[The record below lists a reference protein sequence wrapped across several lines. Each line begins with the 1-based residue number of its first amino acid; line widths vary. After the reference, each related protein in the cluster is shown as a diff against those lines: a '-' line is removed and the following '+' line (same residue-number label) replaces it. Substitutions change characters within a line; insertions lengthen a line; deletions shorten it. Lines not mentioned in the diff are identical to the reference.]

1 MTGSSRH
8 LLTRRKATKVETAE
22 KIYKREKR
30 RFQRQ
35 QERINRA
42 NGFEVSPPRV
52 DDLLG
57 SMSPPRR
64 RQRSA
69 QTVSPGPQA
78 PGKTGKTASEAILV
92 DSDDEAGPSS
102 SGTHPG
108 GRRANG
114 TSSWARSARPG
125 MHDDAIDDTA
135 AREREREAEERLR
148 WMMEEQ
154 LRDDPF
160 DSSAFGGA
168 GGTGVGWGY
177 VQPTPDT
184 AVPAR
189 HRSTNGAGPSTANGH
204 RPTRTDAIGGVP
216 NMAGMTNEEYAS
228 FVRESFERRKALEE
242 RDILDAQ
249 RAEAQKRA
257 YERLLADE
265 AAQEAEEAARRKRL
279 KKEHRERKAREKAAQ
294 EEQERAERAEM
305 ERARRAQ
312 GHSGPDIWVFDDF
325 KKSTREH
332 YRARW
337 TAITNV
343 GGEVEETRIGF
354 NDIPWPVYYTTKG
367 LDKAKIREFMADL
380 AKEAGVEVKKVLRE
394 GIRQFHPDR
403 FFGRILPRTR
413 EDERDKVREGVENCT
428 RAINDLLAEAR

>member
-1 MTGSSRH
+1 M
-8 LLTRRKATKVETAE
+8 LNRRKATKVETAE
-22 KIYKREKR
+22 KIYKRERR

-35 QERINRA
+35 QDRINRA
-42 NGFEVSPPRV
+42 NGYAVSPPR
-52 DDLLG
+52 DGEGSLG
-57 SMSPPRR
+57 PMSPPRR
-64 RQRSA
+64 RPHSARS
-69 QTVSPGPQA
+69 VSPVGPD
-78 PGKTGKTASEAILV
+78 KMGKTASDAIPV
-92 DSDDEAGPSS
+92 DSDDEPAGYSNGSHRGMGNRAGPSS
-102 SGTHPG
+102 
-108 GRRANG
+108 
-114 TSSWARSARPG
+114 WAKSARARVDDLDG
-125 MHDDAIDDTA
+125 MDDTI

-160 DSSAFGGA
+160 DSSAFGA
-168 GGTGVGWGY
+168 GGGSGLGWGY

-189 HRSTNGAGPSTANGH
+189 HRSTHDAGPGSSSTTTNGH

-216 NMAGMTNEEYAS
+216 DMAGMTNEEYAS
-228 FVRESFERRKALEE
+228 FIRESFERRKALEE
-242 RDILDAQ
+242 RDILDKQ

-257 YERLLADE
+257 YEQLLAAE

-279 KKEHRERKAREKAAQ
+279 KKEHRERKARAQAAQ

-305 ERARRAQ
+305 ERKRAAQ
-312 GHSGPDIWVFDDF
+312 GASGPDIWVFDDF

-337 TAITNV
+337 AAITNV
-343 GGEVEETRIGF
+343 GGEIEEAQIGF
-354 NDIPWPVYYTTKG
+354 NDIPWPVYWTSKG
-367 LDKAKIREFMADL
+367 LEKTKIREFMGDL

-413 EDERDKVREGVENCT
+413 EDERDKVREGVESCT
-428 RAINDLLAEAR
+428 RAINDLLAEVR